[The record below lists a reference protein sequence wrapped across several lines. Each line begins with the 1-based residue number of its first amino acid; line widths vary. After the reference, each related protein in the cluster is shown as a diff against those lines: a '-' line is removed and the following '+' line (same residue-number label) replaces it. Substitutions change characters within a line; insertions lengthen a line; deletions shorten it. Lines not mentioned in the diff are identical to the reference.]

1 MSVRASGFLVIRID
15 SEGRIYS
22 DNMSFGDY
30 EYAVEYAEQ
39 RAGYKEYYIVP
50 ADFGFDVRNDWSE

>member
-39 RAGYKEYYIVP
+39 KSMYAEYYIVP
-50 ADFGFDVRNDWSE
+50 ADFGFDTERD